1 MTGLQAMTGHD
12 MLRISPIRVPISRV
26 VGRRPCCSRNRR
38 TANWATAASL
48 QSSPAMPTRVASCL
62 ASFGSINWSP
72 LAIAPPSEADLPA
85 SIQTNTASA
94 PTAKSIWIMCST
106 AHGPFNDER
115 RRSAARGLGLSIRAD
130 FIASPLHRV
139 VRKAILA
146 VVNLIVG
153 TTPLQRPQVSHALA
167 WLANR
172 QPSRK
177 VQLLSCPIASAP

>member
-1 MTGLQAMTGHD
+1 MRQLSGAKPDCAVQSSRAIASTKNNSSTAPSFYYPEHPIVDTCLGTVRGCPCPLAGRS
-12 MLRISPIRVPISRV
+12 LR
-26 VGRRPCCSRNRR
+26 
-38 TANWATAASL
+38 ASL
-48 QSSPAMPTRVASCL
+48 PSAHSEVPALSPSGLRWPPTPARWTRATPHGL
-62 ASFGSINWSP
+62 NHQKRQLQRAPGSK
-72 LAIAPPSEADLPA
+72 SER
-85 SIQTNTASA
+85 
-94 PTAKSIWIMCST
+94 W
-106 AHGPFNDER
+106 
-115 RRSAARGLGLSIRAD
+115 RSAARDLTRTTPPDL
-130 FIASPLHRV
+130 IASPLHRV